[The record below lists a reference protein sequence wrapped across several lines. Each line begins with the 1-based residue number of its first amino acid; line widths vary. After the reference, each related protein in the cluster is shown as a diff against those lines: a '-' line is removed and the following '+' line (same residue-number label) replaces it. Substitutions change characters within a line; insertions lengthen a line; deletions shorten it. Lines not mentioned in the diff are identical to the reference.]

1 MKSAIP
7 APPSNN
13 FGGKT
18 SATRPTATAPGTNA
32 VALKNKQNE

>member
-18 SATRPTATAPGTNA
+18 SATRPPECCSYAARRAMP
-32 VALKNKQNE
+32 VFP